1 MLRYVGQL
9 YSRQG
14 MEKTHKTTR
23 PSGKKD
29 IFGKDTPSNQSFVY
43 FCRKSGMASASDVP
57 GLYKTSNPEK
67 TDLLR
72 GGLSRGQKGSFS
84 QDAVLSVKLL

>member
-29 IFGKDTPSNQSFVY
+29 IFGKDTPCNQSFVY
-43 FCRKSGMASASDVP
+43 FCTKSSATPASIAP
-57 GLYKTSNPEK
+57 GLYET
-67 TDLLR
+67 
-72 GGLSRGQKGSFS
+72 
-84 QDAVLSVKLL
+84 